1 MDPKGAG
8 SELQERRGP
17 PSLLLRALAFAL
29 AVVLAVVLTSLGG
42 ALASARPK
50 TDAAPSTALPKSYAR
65 DVAPVLD
72 HWCIACHHGDEPH
85 GGLRLDS
92 FAGVLRG
99 GDTGPAIIPGDPD
112 GSLLLAKIERRDRP
126 SMPPRRR
133 FPAPLTALIRAWIAA
148 GAPP

>member
-8 SELQERRGP
+8 SELQESRGAAP
-17 PSLLLRALAFAL
+17 LLGCALL
-29 AVVLAVVLTSLGG
+29 VRLLVVLGLTGA
-42 ALASARPK
+42 ALASVRREADAATAPAQPK
-50 TDAAPSTALPKSYAR
+50 TFAR

-72 HWCIACHHGDEPH
+72 HWCVHCHAGDEPH

-92 FAGVLRG
+92 FAGVMRG
-99 GDTGPAIIPGDPD
+99 GDAGPALVVGNPAD
-112 GSLLLAKIERRDRP
+112 SLLVAKIERRHRP

-133 FPAPLTALIRAWIAA
+133 FPAPLIALIRAWIAG

>member
-8 SELQERRGP
+8 SELQERRSAAP
-17 PSLLLRALAFAL
+17 LPRLRV
-29 AVVLAVVLTSLGG
+29 VVLAVVFALMG
-42 ALASARPK
+42 AAFASAHP
-50 TDAAPSTALPKSYAR
+50 TAGAAPAPAPAQPKSYAR

-92 FAGVLRG
+92 FAGVMRG
-99 GDTGPAIIPGDPD
+99 GDTGPAVVTGDPD
-112 GSLLLAKIERRDRP
+112 ASLLVAKIEHRDRP